1 MTLLKSF
8 WRLYLLTLNRFYLLF
23 WCFRSWLWTSKSR
36 LRRKGKI
43 ELMFVILQN
52 FTFKGNPFTLQADEA
67 FYIGSSPA
75 TESYLVMEKILNVAK
90 LSGAQVPLFRHP
102 LLIGSPVFFTFQ
114 SFYIG
119 VFSDM
124 YIWDIILARYVML
137 CILYL
142 KSIHK
147 KVYNKKL
154 INIDW
159 LMLHSLQETK
169 VQVWQ

>member
-1 MTLLKSF
+1 MRHLFVSSQQWKHWNHVWSQFKVNNKDTIMTLLKSL

-90 LSGAQVPLFRHP
+90 LSGAQVPLFRQP
-102 LLIGSPVFFTFQ
+102 LLIGSPFF
-114 SFYIG
+114 FY
-119 VFSDM
+119 FS
-124 YIWDIILARYVML
+124 IL
-137 CILYL
+137 
-142 KSIHK
+142 
-147 KVYNKKL
+147 
-154 INIDW
+154 
-159 LMLHSLQETK
+159 LHRCF
-169 VQVWQ
+169 